1 MNEINY
7 IINFVNKYYNNFIYE
22 SIDTMDEKINK
33 SIMFLIYLLIIFIV
47 LGSNLRTM
55 PVALIILLIFIKH
68 VYIKEEFDPEKKC
81 RLPTIDNPF
90 MNPLYEVDNLEAC
103 DATDKEILTKYY
115 HNLPRNMND
124 VFDAEDVFCR
134 PPIAVALLA
143 FAPIEQPLPPAI
155 LELELVPIEQFAPP
169 IIEAQDAP
177 EDTPFD

>member
-47 LGSNLRTM
+47 LGSM

-81 RLPTIDNPF
+81 RVPTIDNPF

-103 DATDKEILTKYY
+103 DATDKEILAKYY

-124 VFDAEDVFCR
+124 VFDKNTGQLYYKLNNVTSIPNKYGDF
-134 PPIAVALLA
+134 IK
-143 FAPIEQPLPPAI
+143 FIGSTKDQPDNNCKYDGVNCLKYND
-155 LELELVPIEQFAPP
+155 LRYN
-169 IIEAQDAP
+169 
-177 EDTPFD
+177 

>member
-22 SIDTMDEKINK
+22 SIHTMDEKINK

-55 PVALIILLIFIKH
+55 PIALIILLIFIKH

-81 RLPTIDNPF
+81 RVPTIDNPF

-103 DATDKEILTKYY
+103 DATDKEILAKYY

-124 VFDAEDVFCR
+124 VFDKNTGQLYYKLNNVTSIPNKYGDF
-134 PPIAVALLA
+134 IK
-143 FAPIEQPLPPAI
+143 FIGSTKDQPDNNCKYDGVNCLKYND
-155 LELELVPIEQFAPP
+155 LRYN
-169 IIEAQDAP
+169 
-177 EDTPFD
+177 

>member
-55 PVALIILLIFIKH
+55 PIALIILLIFIKH

-81 RLPTIDNPF
+81 RVPTIDNPF

-103 DATDKEILTKYY
+103 DATDKEILAKYY

-124 VFDAEDVFCR
+124 VFDKNTGQLYYKLNNVTSIPNKYGDF
-134 PPIAVALLA
+134 IK
-143 FAPIEQPLPPAI
+143 FIGSTKDQPDNNCKYDGVNCLKYND
-155 LELELVPIEQFAPP
+155 LRYN
-169 IIEAQDAP
+169 
-177 EDTPFD
+177 

>member
-7 IINFVNKYYNNFIYE
+7 IINFVNTYYNNFIYD

-55 PVALIILLIFIKH
+55 PIALIILLIFVKYT
-68 VYIKEEFDPEKKC
+68 YIKEEFDPEKKC

-90 MNPLYEVDNLEAC
+90 MNPLFEVDNLEAC
-103 DATDKEILTKYY
+103 DASEKEILAKYN

-124 VFDAEDVFCR
+124 VFNKNSGQLYYKLNNVTTIPNKYDDF
-134 PPIAVALLA
+134 IN
-143 FAPIEQPLPPAI
+143 FIGSTKDQPDNNCKYDGVNCLKYND
-155 LELELVPIEQFAPP
+155 LRYH
-169 IIEAQDAP
+169 
-177 EDTPFD
+177 

>member
-55 PVALIILLIFIKH
+55 PIALIILLIFIKH

-81 RLPTIDNPF
+81 RVPTIDNPF

-103 DATDKEILTKYY
+103 DATDKEILAKYY

-124 VFDAEDVFCR
+124 VFDKNTGQLYYKLNNVTSIPNIYGDF
-134 PPIAVALLA
+134 IK
-143 FAPIEQPLPPAI
+143 FIGSTKDQPDNNCKYDGVNCLKYND
-155 LELELVPIEQFAPP
+155 LRYN
-169 IIEAQDAP
+169 
-177 EDTPFD
+177 

>member
-81 RLPTIDNPF
+81 RVPTIDNPF

-103 DATDKEILTKYY
+103 DATDKEILAKYY

-124 VFDAEDVFCR
+124 VFDKNTGQLYYKLNNVTSIPNKYGDF
-134 PPIAVALLA
+134 IK
-143 FAPIEQPLPPAI
+143 FIGSTKDQPDNNCKYDGVNCLKYND
-155 LELELVPIEQFAPP
+155 LRYN
-169 IIEAQDAP
+169 
-177 EDTPFD
+177 